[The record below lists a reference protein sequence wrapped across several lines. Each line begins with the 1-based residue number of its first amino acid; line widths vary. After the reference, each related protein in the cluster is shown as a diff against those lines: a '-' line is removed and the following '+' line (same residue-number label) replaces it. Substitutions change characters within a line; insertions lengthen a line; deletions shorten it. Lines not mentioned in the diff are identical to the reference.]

1 MTQTLTFQEYVI
13 EELKEEDK
21 NSTYEYDDYSYGSSD
36 IDYTI
41 QEWLYCIKN
50 KEYNCILYT
59 NSKNIKNKTVLF
71 YSLYKP

>member
-13 EELKEEDK
+13 QELKEEKEDKK

-41 QEWLYCIKN
+41 QEWFY
-50 KEYNCILYT
+50 IL
-59 NSKNIKNKTVLF
+59 
-71 YSLYKP
+71 